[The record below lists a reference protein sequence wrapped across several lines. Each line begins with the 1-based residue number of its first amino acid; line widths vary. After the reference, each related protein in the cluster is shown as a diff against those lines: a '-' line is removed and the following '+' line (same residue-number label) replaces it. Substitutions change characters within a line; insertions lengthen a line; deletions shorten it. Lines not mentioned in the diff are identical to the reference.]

1 MHFSER
7 DCQVPATSGLCL
19 RIGGR
24 LCYSFTEAG
33 LGTLV
38 GEVQSSKYIENPF
51 SLLCFKTSS
60 LFPLVLLL

>member
-1 MHFSER
+1 VHFSER

-24 LCYSFTEAG
+24 FCYSFTEAG

-38 GEVQSSKYIENPF
+38 GEVQSSKYI
-51 SLLCFKTSS
+51 
-60 LFPLVLLL
+60 